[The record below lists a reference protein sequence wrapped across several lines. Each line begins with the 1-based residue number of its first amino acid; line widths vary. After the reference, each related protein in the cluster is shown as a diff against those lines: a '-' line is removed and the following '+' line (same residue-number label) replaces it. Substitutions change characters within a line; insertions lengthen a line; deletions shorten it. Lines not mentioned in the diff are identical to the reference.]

1 MSAESPVAASLKLGR
16 YVLERRIAS
25 GGMADVY
32 LARQIGAFGFAKNV
46 AVKVLKSDISGDAD
60 HVRMFLREAMVAA
73 EFKHPNLV
81 QVYEVGEEGGRLFL
95 AMELVRGVSLATIM
109 QNLATRKRS
118 IPIPLATK
126 IARDALEGMAHAA
139 EAVNAEGQPLKLVHR
154 DLSPQNILVDVS
166 GVVKVVDFG
175 IARAE
180 TRAGRTQGAQIKG
193 KFGYMA
199 PEQWNASADI
209 DARADLFSLA
219 VVLYETSTGS
229 RKLFRGQSAPELYRA
244 ILKDPIQPPTARV
257 AEYPENLSDVIMRG
271 LERDMNDRY
280 PSALAMRDALDEVM
294 RDNRWNVTSEDLA
307 RLVAMS
313 LDGQSIEERW
323 ERIAAGQIE
332 APGDGDDVAAAVA
345 ALNAS
350 RAPMR
355 AGANLSGPYPAITPG
370 DGAPAGGVSS
380 ATVSAR
386 PTSLGLNPT
395 SSSQPDDTSPTIPSP
410 EPTPVPPPIP
420 SLPEGLALRDGARRS
435 EDAHGDVAKLPSVR
449 AASAMAGWLVA
460 LAIGVTW
467 WRTRERLDAI
477 IGNAPV
483 AVAPAAPAER
493 VLPAPLVLL
502 SDATLAEG
510 VGAPWAEILQ
520 TESRGMRVTVDR
532 GDALTRL
539 IHGEALLALRV
550 GFADPSQITAGRAQG
565 FELRSPAC
573 ERVVGFDHAVVVV
586 NPSNA
591 LPSLDASQLAGLFT
605 GRTASYHALHG
616 ARGAPKLVTC
626 GAGAPTRAFL
636 EELVATHAGSHGPR
650 GVSREIEVV
659 VDEAAAVRR
668 VAEDPLAIALVRL
681 AWVSPSVRV
690 VPVRAQGAREGV
702 TPTRDAI
709 RAGTYPLVRPVVL
722 YARAA
727 PIGAAAAMVRI
738 ATSPAGQTLLE
749 RAGYVSR

>member
-81 QVYEVGEEGGRLFL
+81 QVYEVGEEGGRLYL
-95 AMELVRGVSLATIM
+95 AMELVRGISLATIM

-271 LERDMNDRY
+271 LERDVNDRY

-294 RDNRWNVTSEDLA
+294 RENRWNVTSEDLA

-370 DGAPAGGVSS
+370 DGAPAGLSS

-395 SSSQPDDTSPTIPSP
+395 SPSQPDDTSPTIPSP

-435 EDAHGDVAKLPSVR
+435 EDAHGDGAKLPSVR

-483 AVAPAAPAER
+483 AVAPAPPAER

-539 IHGEALLALRV
+539 IQGEALLALRV

-586 NPSNA
+586 NPSNP
-591 LPSLDASQLAGLFT
+591 LPSLDATQLAGLFS

-616 ARGAPKLVTC
+616 TRGAPKLVTC
-626 GAGAPTRAFL
+626 GVGAPTRAFL
-636 EELVATHAGSHGPR
+636 DDLVATSAGSHGPR
-650 GVSREIEVV
+650 SVSPEVEVV

-668 VAEDPLAIALVRL
+668 VAGDPLAIALVRL

-690 VPVRAQGAREGV
+690 VPIRAQGAREGV

-722 YARAA
+722 YARVA
-727 PIGAAAAMVRI
+727 PIGAAVAMRI
-738 ATSPAGQTLLE
+738 AD
-749 RAGYVSR
+749 VSRGADAAGARGHVSR